1 MTNKPSLYQGFKA
14 RHFNKLASV
23 WKWVSILQ
31 TTGARILRVIVEK
44 PMGTHVKA
52 EHTTS
57 SQLPEM
63 LITRWVGDSR
73 QLPC

>member
-1 MTNKPSLYQGFKA
+1 MTNKPALYQAFNA

-23 WKWVSILQ
+23 WKWVGILQ
-31 TTGARILRVIVEK
+31 TTWARILRVKVEK

-52 EHTTS
+52 EHTVS

-63 LITRWVGDSR
+63 LVMRWAGDSR

>member
-1 MTNKPSLYQGFKA
+1 MTNKPTLYQGFKA

-23 WKWVSILQ
+23 RKWVGILH
-31 TTGARILRVIVEK
+31 TTWARILRVKAEK
-44 PMGTHVKA
+44 PMGMRVKA

-63 LITRWVGDSR
+63 LVMRWAGDSR